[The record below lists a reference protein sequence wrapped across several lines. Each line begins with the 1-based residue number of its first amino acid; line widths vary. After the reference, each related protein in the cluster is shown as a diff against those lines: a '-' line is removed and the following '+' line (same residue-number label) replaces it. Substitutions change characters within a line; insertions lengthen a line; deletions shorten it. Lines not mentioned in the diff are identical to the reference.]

1 MRYFLKCLYKI
12 NSLPS
17 MSVSFHLLLFL
28 HFCFFFTSS
37 FGSFSHYPFLPPSL
51 PFSLL
56 PPLPPSLPFPP
67 YPFLPPSLP
76 FSHLPPSFSPFS
88 SLPPLS
94 PSLPFSHL
102 PPCLSHSV
110 HHPPILVST
119 TFLLAGFLTSFL
131 LFTFLPLCLVR
142 NKSQI
147 KQIPLLLLL
156 YVGRSTRLASRSWLL
171 VGPLSHPKNKVE
183 IMN

>member
-1 MRYFLKCLYKI
+1 
-12 NSLPS
+12 
-17 MSVSFHLLLFL
+17 MSWYI
-28 HFCFFFTSS
+28 
-37 FGSFSHYPFLPPSL
+37 FSNAFIRLIPFLPWVCLSIFF
-51 PFSLL
+51 FSFIFVFFL
-56 PPLPPSLPFPP
+56 PPLLALP
-67 YPFLPPSLP
+67 
-76 FSHLPPSFSPFS
+76 
-88 SLPPLS
+88 

-119 TFLLAGFLTSFL
+119 TFLHTGFLPSFL

-156 YVGRSTRLASRSWLL
+156 HVGRSTRLASRSWLL

-183 IMN
+183 ITN

>member
-1 MRYFLKCLYKI
+1 MIYFLKCLYKI

-17 MSVSFHLLLFL
+17 MSVFFHLLLFL

-37 FGSFSHYPFLPPSL
+37 FGSFSPYPSL
-51 PFSLL
+51 P
-56 PPLPPSLPFPP
+56 
-67 YPFLPPSLP
+67 
-76 FSHLPPSFSPFS
+76 
-88 SLPPLS
+88 

-119 TFLLAGFLTSFL
+119 TFLHTGFLPSFL

>member
-1 MRYFLKCLYKI
+1 
-12 NSLPS
+12 
-17 MSVSFHLLLFL
+17 MSWYI
-28 HFCFFFTSS
+28 
-37 FGSFSHYPFLPPSL
+37 FSNAFIRLIPFLPWVCLSIFF
-51 PFSLL
+51 FSFIFVFFL
-56 PPLPPSLPFPP
+56 PPLLALFLPTPSSLLLSLFLTYPP
-67 YPFLPPSLP
+67 YLLLSLFLPPSLP
-76 FSHLPPSFSPFS
+76 FSHLPP
-88 SLPPLS
+88 LP

-102 PPCLSHSV
+102 PPCLSQSV

-119 TFLLAGFLTSFL
+119 TFLLTGFLPSFL

>member
-37 FGSFSHYPFLPPSL
+37 FGSFSPYPSL
-51 PFSLL
+51 P
-56 PPLPPSLPFPP
+56 
-67 YPFLPPSLP
+67 
-76 FSHLPPSFSPFS
+76 
-88 SLPPLS
+88 

-119 TFLLAGFLTSFL
+119 TFLHTGFLPSFL

-156 YVGRSTRLASRSWLL
+156 HVGRSTRLASRSWLL

>member
-17 MSVSFHLLLFL
+17 MSVSCHLLLFL

-37 FGSFSHYPFLPPSL
+37 FGSFSPYPSL
-51 PFSLL
+51 P
-56 PPLPPSLPFPP
+56 
-67 YPFLPPSLP
+67 
-76 FSHLPPSFSPFS
+76 
-88 SLPPLS
+88 

-119 TFLLAGFLTSFL
+119 TFLHTGFLPSFL

>member
-37 FGSFSHYPFLPPSL
+37 FGSFS
-51 PFSLL
+51 
-56 PPLPPSLPFPP
+56 P
-67 YPFLPPSLP
+67 YPSLPPSLP
-76 FSHLPPSFSPFS
+76 FSHLT
-88 SLPPLS
+88 
-94 PSLPFSHL
+94 
-102 PPCLSHSV
+102 PCLSHSV

-119 TFLLAGFLTSFL
+119 TFLHTGFLPSFL

-171 VGPLSHPKNKVE
+171 VGPLSHPKKQG
-183 IMN
+183 

>member
-1 MRYFLKCLYKI
+1 
-12 NSLPS
+12 
-17 MSVSFHLLLFL
+17 MSWDI
-28 HFCFFFTSS
+28 
-37 FGSFSHYPFLPPSL
+37 FSNAFIRLIPFLPWVCLSIFFFSFIFVFCYLLFCSFSPYPSL
-51 PFSLL
+51 P
-56 PPLPPSLPFPP
+56 
-67 YPFLPPSLP
+67 
-76 FSHLPPSFSPFS
+76 
-88 SLPPLS
+88 

-119 TFLLAGFLTSFL
+119 TFLHTGFLPSFL

>member
-1 MRYFLKCLYKI
+1 MSWYIFSNAFIRLIPFLPWVCLSI
-12 NSLPS
+12 FFF
-17 MSVSFHLLLFL
+17 SFIFVFFFH
-28 HFCFFFTSS
+28 HFCVFFTSS
-37 FGSFSHYPFLPPSL
+37 FGSFSPYPSLPPSL
-51 PFSLL
+51 PFS
-56 PPLPPSLPFPP
+56 P

-76 FSHLPPSFSPFS
+76 FSHLPP
-88 SLPPLS
+88 LP

-119 TFLLAGFLTSFL
+119 TFLLTGFLPSFL

>member
-1 MRYFLKCLYKI
+1 MSWYIFSNAFIRLIPFLPWVCFSI
-12 NSLPS
+12 FFF
-17 MSVSFHLLLFL
+17 SFIF
-28 HFCFFFTSS
+28 FFFTSS
-37 FGSFSHYPFLPPSL
+37 FGSFS
-51 PFSLL
+51 
-56 PPLPPSLPFPP
+56 P
-67 YPFLPPSLP
+67 YPSLPPSLP
-76 FSHLPPSFSPFS
+76 FSHLTP
-88 SLPPLS
+88 LP

-119 TFLLAGFLTSFL
+119 TFLHTGFLPSFL

-156 YVGRSTRLASRSWLL
+156 HVGRSTRLASRSWLL

>member
-1 MRYFLKCLYKI
+1 MIYFLKCLYKI

-37 FGSFSHYPFLPPSL
+37 FGSFSPYPSL
-51 PFSLL
+51 P
-56 PPLPPSLPFPP
+56 
-67 YPFLPPSLP
+67 
-76 FSHLPPSFSPFS
+76 
-88 SLPPLS
+88 

-119 TFLLAGFLTSFL
+119 TFLHTGFLPSFL

-156 YVGRSTRLASRSWLL
+156 HVGRSTRLASRSWLL

>member
-1 MRYFLKCLYKI
+1 MSWYIFSNAFIRLIPSFPWVCLSI
-12 NSLPS
+12 FFF
-17 MSVSFHLLLFL
+17 SFTFV
-28 HFCFFFTSS
+28 FFTSS
-37 FGSFSHYPFLPPSL
+37 FG
-51 PFSLL
+51 
-56 PPLPPSLPFPP
+56 
-67 YPFLPPSLP
+67 
-76 FSHLPPSFSPFS
+76 PPSFSPFF
-88 SLPPLS
+88 SLT
-94 PSLPFSHL
+94 
-102 PPCLSHSV
+102 PCLSHSV

-119 TFLLAGFLTSFL
+119 TFLHTGFLPSFL
-131 LFTFLPLCLVR
+131 LFTFLPLCLIR

>member
-1 MRYFLKCLYKI
+1 MIYFLKCLYKI

-28 HFCFFFTSS
+28 HFCFF
-37 FGSFSHYPFLPPSL
+37 
-51 PFSLL
+51 L
-56 PPLPPSLPFPP
+56 PPLLALP
-67 YPFLPPSLP
+67 
-76 FSHLPPSFSPFS
+76 
-88 SLPPLS
+88 

-119 TFLLAGFLTSFL
+119 TFLHTGFLPSFL
-131 LFTFLPLCLVR
+131 LFTFLPLCLIR

>member
-37 FGSFSHYPFLPPSL
+37 FGSFSPYPSL
-51 PFSLL
+51 P
-56 PPLPPSLPFPP
+56 
-67 YPFLPPSLP
+67 
-76 FSHLPPSFSPFS
+76 
-88 SLPPLS
+88 

-119 TFLLAGFLTSFL
+119 TFLHTGFLPSFL

>member
-1 MRYFLKCLYKI
+1 M
-12 NSLPS
+12 
-17 MSVSFHLLLFL
+17 SFHLLLFL

-37 FGSFSHYPFLPPSL
+37 LGSFS
-51 PFSLL
+51 
-56 PPLPPSLPFPP
+56 P
-67 YPFLPPSLP
+67 YPLLPPSLP
-76 FSHLPPSFSPFS
+76 FSHLPP
-88 SLPPLS
+88 LP

-119 TFLLAGFLTSFL
+119 TFLHTGFLPSFL
-131 LFTFLPLCLVR
+131 LFTFLPLCLIR

>member
-1 MRYFLKCLYKI
+1 MIYFLKCLYKI

-17 MSVSFHLLLFL
+17 MSVFPS
-28 HFCFFFTSS
+28 SS
-37 FGSFSHYPFLPPSL
+37 FPSFLFFLPPLLAL
-51 PFSLL
+51 P
-56 PPLPPSLPFPP
+56 
-67 YPFLPPSLP
+67 
-76 FSHLPPSFSPFS
+76 
-88 SLPPLS
+88 

-119 TFLLAGFLTSFL
+119 TFLHTGFLPSFL

>member
-1 MRYFLKCLYKI
+1 
-12 NSLPS
+12 

-37 FGSFSHYPFLPPSL
+37 FGSFS
-51 PFSLL
+51 
-56 PPLPPSLPFPP
+56 P
-67 YPFLPPSLP
+67 YPSLPPSLP
-76 FSHLPPSFSPFS
+76 FSHLTPLPPSLPFS
-88 SLPPLS
+88 HLTPLP

-119 TFLLAGFLTSFL
+119 TFLHTGFLPSFL